1 LEKAMLAALL
11 IGISYGFASGIS
23 PGPTLALTIAQTIQ
37 RGWRAGSMVAL
48 APLLTDTPIILLA
61 LFLLRLLPLH
71 TVGWMEVLGGV
82 FVIYLGAETVRA
94 VLVHRM
100 TQPTVGLVDATS
112 GSRTHLRR
120 VLGQAVLT
128 NLLNPHPYLFWSI
141 AGGQVLVQSVERA
154 GIAGAISFLIGFYSL
169 LVGLKLL
176 LALVVNTCR
185 RWLDGRMYRV
195 LVGSSGL
202 LLCALGIALT
212 LSGVNRVLA

>member
-1 LEKAMLAALL
+1 MLTALL

-48 APLLTDTPIILLA
+48 APLLTDAPIILLA
-61 LFLLRLLPLH
+61 LFLRLLPLT

-100 TQPTVGLVDATS
+100 TQPTARLVDATS
-112 GSRTHLRR
+112 GSRTQLRR

-176 LALVVNTCR
+176 LALVVNASR

-195 LVGSSGL
+195 LVGGSGL
-202 LLCALGIALT
+202 LLCGLGIALT
-212 LSGVNRVLA
+212 LSGVTRVLA